1 MMMQRLEERVRRET
15 LVADGGMGTQLQT
28 LGLVPG
34 ECPEK
39 WCLDKPEQV
48 RAVHAAYREAGS
60 LIVET
65 NTFGGSRYK
74 LAHYGLADRVT
85 EINRVGA
92 ALAREVAGDT
102 QYVMASMGPTGL
114 FMEPYGDETEASFF
128 EAFAEQARAF
138 EAGGADAVI
147 VETMMAVEEC
157 CVAVRAVRETTGLTC
172 LASFTFDPQP
182 DGGFASMMGVTP
194 EQFAVQAVAAGA
206 HIVGVNCG
214 TGPDHMIDIVG
225 RLRAVA
231 GVPLIAMPNAGMP
244 ELVNGETRFPESP
257 DEMASKVAWLVGAGA
272 AIVGGCCGTTP
283 AHIAAMA
290 RQIATLR
297 WTDL

>member
-1 MMMQRLEERVRRET
+1 MQRLEERAKTE
-15 LVADGGMGTQLQT
+15 LLICDGGMGTQLHAR
-28 LGLVPG
+28 GLAPG

-39 WCLDKPEQV
+39 WCLDKPGLV
-48 RAVHAAYREAGS
+48 RSVHQAYRDAGS

-65 NTFGGSRYK
+65 NTFGGNRFK
-74 LAHYGLADRVT
+74 LSHYGLDADAAA
-85 EINRVGA
+85 INRAGA

-114 FMEPYGDETEASFF
+114 FMEPYGDETEAAFY

-157 CVAVRAVRETTGLTC
+157 CVAVRAVRENTGLTC

-182 DGGFASMMGVTP
+182 DGGYASMMGVTP
-194 EQFAVQAVAAGA
+194 EQFAEQALAAGA
-206 HIVGVNCG
+206 QIVGANCG
-214 TGPDHMIDIVG
+214 TGPDHMIAIVG
-225 RLRAVA
+225 RLRAVTK
-231 GVPLIAMPNAGMP
+231 VPLIAMPNAGMP
-244 ELVNGETRFPESP
+244 ELVCGETVFPESP
-257 DEMASKVAWLVGAGA
+257 EEMASKVGRLVAAGA
-272 AIVGGCCGTTP
+272 SIIGGCCGTTP

-290 RQIATLR
+290 RQVKMLR
-297 WTDL
+297 